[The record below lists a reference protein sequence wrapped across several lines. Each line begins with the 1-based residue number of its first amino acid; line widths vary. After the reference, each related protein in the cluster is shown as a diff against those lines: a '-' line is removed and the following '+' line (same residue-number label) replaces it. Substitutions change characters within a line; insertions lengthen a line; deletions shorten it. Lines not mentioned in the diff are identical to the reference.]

1 MALGPAVVAV
11 SANESVN
18 TSTEK
23 GGVQSERDVK
33 EMVHEKSNLGAKN

>member
-23 GGVQSERDVK
+23 GGVQSERDVEK
-33 EMVHEKSNLGAKN
+33 MAHKKSNLRGE